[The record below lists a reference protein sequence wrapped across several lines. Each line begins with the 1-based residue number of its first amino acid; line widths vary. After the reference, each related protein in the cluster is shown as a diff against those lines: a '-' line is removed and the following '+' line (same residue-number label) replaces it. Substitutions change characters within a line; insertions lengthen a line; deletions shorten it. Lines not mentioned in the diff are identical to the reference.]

1 MPPGGALLQRVRL
14 LQTEVRSLLSC
25 QRVRACLF
33 REEWLDQQFRDCNGV
48 SNGIDLPREVLQLEN
63 SLGGV
68 AGEALGAEKTFD
80 IANVGGGAF
89 GPGF

>member
-1 MPPGGALLQRVRL
+1 MTTPGDQSDGC
-14 LQTEVRSLLSC
+14 LS
-25 QRVRACLF
+25 
-33 REEWLDQQFRDCNGV
+33 REEWLGQQFRDCNGI

-89 GPGF
+89 GPGLDPSFKTSSSNLILLIL